1 VSAKLKSNRLQG
13 KVEVGQGAPG
23 RGDPVTGR
31 ASAKLTSSRFVTVI
45 GEHARLQER
54 DCENRGATTNRT
66 GGFLGASA
74 GPADAGTGAAA
85 KHKPPVNG
93 ARGPIPSRSLGDPA
107 CRIATGIFG
116 HFAYHSIT
124 DRVQL
129 SRLRRAQARTPPL
142 WHMASSSVLHLTE
155 TNFYQTVRETQ
166 VPVLVDFWATWC
178 GPCRM
183 IAPVLDEIATEQ
195 GEKVR
200 VVKIDVDNN
209 RKLAEDFRIKNI
221 PTLLFFKG
229 GELRDQVVGL
239 TSKADLISRLDSL
252 K

>member
-1 VSAKLKSNRLQG
+1 
-13 KVEVGQGAPG
+13 
-23 RGDPVTGR
+23 
-31 ASAKLTSSRFVTVI
+31 LTTSRFVAVI
-45 GEHARLQER
+45 GEHARVQER
-54 DCENRGATTNRT
+54 DGENRGAATDGT
-66 GGFLGASA
+66 GGFLSASA
-74 GPADAGTGAAA
+74 GPTGAAGTCAAAA
-85 KHKPPVNG
+85 KHEPPVDG
-93 ARGPIPSRSLGDPA
+93 AGRIVSSRSLGDSA
-107 CRIATGIFG
+107 GRIAASIFG
-116 HFAYHSIT
+116 HFAYHSTT

-129 SRLRRAQARTPPL
+129 SRRQRAQAETLPL

-155 TNFYQTVRETQ
+155 SNFYQTVRETQ

-195 GEKVR
+195 AEKVR
-200 VVKIDVDNN
+200 VVKVDVDNN

>member
-1 VSAKLKSNRLQG
+1 
-13 KVEVGQGAPG
+13 
-23 RGDPVTGR
+23 
-31 ASAKLTSSRFVTVI
+31 LTKSRFVAVI

-54 DCENRGATTNRT
+54 DRENRGAATDGT
-66 GGFLGASA
+66 GGFPGALA
-74 GPADAGTGAAA
+74 GRANAGTGAAA
-85 KHKPPVNG
+85 AKHEPPVDG
-93 ARGPIPSRSLGDPA
+93 ARGPVPSRSLGNPPG
-107 CRIATGIFG
+107 RIAASIFG

-129 SRLRRAQARTPPL
+129 SRRQRAQAGTL
-142 WHMASSSVLHLTE
+142 THWHMASSSVLHLTE
-155 TNFYQTVRETQ
+155 SNFYQTVRETQ

-195 GEKVR
+195 AEKVR
-200 VVKIDVDNN
+200 VVKVDVDNN

>member
-1 VSAKLKSNRLQG
+1 
-13 KVEVGQGAPG
+13 
-23 RGDPVTGR
+23 
-31 ASAKLTSSRFVTVI
+31 
-45 GEHARLQER
+45 
-54 DCENRGATTNRT
+54 
-66 GGFLGASA
+66 
-74 GPADAGTGAAA
+74 
-85 KHKPPVNG
+85 
-93 ARGPIPSRSLGDPA
+93 
-107 CRIATGIFG
+107 
-116 HFAYHSIT
+116 
-124 DRVQL
+124 
-129 SRLRRAQARTPPL
+129 
-142 WHMASSSVLHLTE
+142 MASSSVLHLTE
-155 TNFYQTVRETQ
+155 SNFYQTVRETQ

-183 IAPVLDEIATEQ
+183 IAPVLDEIASEQ

-200 VVKIDVDNN
+200 VVKVDVDNN